1 MSKYFNTSCRLL
13 EEVPDAVLSL
23 LPYAI
28 PALGERLARYDGS
41 DFASAPYSNSS
52 PRIPNSSDSSRRPP
66 ETSKESSAEAGKDSG
81 QGFGQG
87 LGQGLGQARKRGSGP
102 VEEVEENRLL
112 LAKLLRSILKH
123 AGKAIGAYAAD
134 VAAMLTS
141 SVADV
146 SPEVAQELCLCC
158 EEYAGQLGGRL
169 RQVAKPMI
177 AAVTPLLGAK
187 RQKVR
192 CAGLRAIRRL
202 VACGG
207 SEAILDLTGFRDPNL
222 IPIKAFYEADIKV
235 RFPTKFSAKGEWYWP

>member
-1 MSKYFNTSCRLL
+1 M
-13 EEVPDAVLSL
+13 LSL

-28 PALGERLARYDGS
+28 PALGERLARYDVAAS
-41 DFASAPYSNSS
+41 ASAPQSSFSSHDPKNTSS
-52 PRIPNSSDSSRRPP
+52 PEIKGSLGSTDSNVS
-66 ETSKESSAEAGKDSG
+66 EASAKV
-81 QGFGQG
+81 
-87 LGQGLGQARKRGSGP
+87 RKRGSGP

-112 LAKLLRSILKH
+112 LARLLRSLLKH
-123 AGKAIGAYAAD
+123 GGKAIGAYAAD
-134 VAAMLTS
+134 AGAMLTS
-141 SVADV
+141 SVADL

-158 EEYAGQLGGRL
+158 EDYAKLLGVRL

-192 CAGLRAIRRL
+192 CAGLRAIRKL

-207 SEAILDLTGFRDPNL
+207 AEAILDLTGFRDPNL

-235 RFPTKFSAKGEWYWP
+235 GCTPMFKHKQTQSSFAEGFKF